1 MKVKFIVFFTFL
13 LLSVSISYAQE
24 PLIGE
29 IKMFAGNFA
38 PRGWAFCD
46 GQLLSISQYSALFSI
61 LGTTYGGDGR
71 TTFGL
76 PDLRGRTAVHSDNT
90 NNWSTSGETKAD
102 YGIAKVRLGQKGG
115 LESMELR
122 KVHVFEDASGKS
134 GETYTIKNSSP
145 KLYKRDPYLG
155 VHYIIALRGIYPSRN

>member
-13 LLSVSISYAQE
+13 LLSVSTSSAQE

-46 GQLLSISQYSALFSI
+46 GQLLPISQNSALFSI

-71 TTFGL
+71 TTFAL
-76 PDLRGRTAVHSDNT
+76 PDLRGRIAVHSDNA
-90 NNWSTSGETKAD
+90 NNWSNSGEAKVD

-115 LESMELR
+115 SESIELR

-134 GETYTIKNSSP
+134 GKTYTIKNSNP
-145 KLYKRDPYLG
+145 ELYKRDPFLG
-155 VHYIIALRGIYPSRN
+155 VQYIIALKGIYPSRN